1 MAFLIG
7 FFNSRESC
15 CVKHHTV
22 SYEEID
28 SYQKIEASSILRGKR
43 SEVIIILGPTNYY
56 SYILL
61 LLGLRICKFVNGKS
75 IDSDF
80 LK

>member
-22 SYEEID
+22 SYEETA
-28 SYQKIEASSILRGKR
+28 SNQKIEASSILRRKR
-43 SEVIIILGPTNYY
+43 GEVIIILGPTKLKK
-56 SYILL
+56 LL
-61 LLGLRICKFVNGKS
+61 MLGLKICKFVNGKS